1 MLISNTTS
9 KNAPSSSASPL
20 MTVVKEGLG
29 IPESSIFFWVSP
41 YSSMKRE
48 DWEIE
53 GDVFVVKAASLDMA
67 LWRIGGA
74 AVALRLVQ
82 VANVSSLSC

>member
-1 MLISNTTS
+1 
-9 KNAPSSSASPL
+9 

-29 IPESSIFFWVSP
+29 IPESSISFWVSP

-74 AVALRLVQ
+74 VVALRLVQ
-82 VANVSSLSC
+82 VANVSSLSCLVSTK